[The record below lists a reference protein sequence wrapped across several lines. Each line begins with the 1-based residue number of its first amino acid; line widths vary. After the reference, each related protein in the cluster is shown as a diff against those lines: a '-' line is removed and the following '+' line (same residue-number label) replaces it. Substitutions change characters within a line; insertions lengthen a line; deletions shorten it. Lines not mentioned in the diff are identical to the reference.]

1 MKAAYY
7 DLRAVGNRLKSGLI
21 DNGMTMDDLSK
32 MTGMS
37 IDSISAWIRGASA
50 MTLDSAIKVCDALNW
65 PMDRLLRRRE
75 YADEVA

>member
-1 MKAAYY
+1 MKAADY